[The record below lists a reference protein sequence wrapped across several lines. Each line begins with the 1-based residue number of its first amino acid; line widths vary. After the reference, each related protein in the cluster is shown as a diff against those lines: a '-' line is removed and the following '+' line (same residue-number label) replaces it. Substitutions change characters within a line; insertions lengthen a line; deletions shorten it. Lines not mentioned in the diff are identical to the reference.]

1 MGSSVRRLKPSA
13 TWFCNFWKIEGG
25 ILLATF
31 IICFEVYNMSNIINT
46 RYIYLE
52 GAKWFDSFKGCQ
64 FTICWGLIG
73 SPWKVLH
80 MNICWIFNICT
91 CMHIVIYIWYEY
103 FISAHVSNHESSWWV
118 FGYHLQLSHPEV
130 AFSQPLGYDEWGD
143 EIWAPQIFAATKSQI
158 FRLGR
163 FSTHGSLPVFGALL
177 PDRWGDAALEPISSN
192 RRGRTELVKGSRF
205 MMKRTELQRICFFL
219 GGWCCENQ
227 TGLYM
232 YIIAAYISYR
242 MTLDLKA
249 EWQIY
254 KCNIL

>member
-25 ILLATF
+25 ILLATCIILF
-31 IICFEVYNMSNIINT
+31 IEVYNMSNIINT
-46 RYIYLE
+46 CYIYLE

-64 FTICWGLIG
+64 FAICWGLIG

-91 CMHIVIYIWYEY
+91 CVHIVIYIWYEY

-143 EIWAPQIFAATKSQI
+143 EIWAPTKSQI

-163 FSTHGSLPVFGALL
+163 LSTHGSLPVFGALL
-177 PDRWGDAALEPISSN
+177 PRPLGW
-192 RRGRTELVKGSRF
+192 RGFIGANENLFKSKGTNGAF
-205 MMKRTELQRICFFL
+205 KGIPMYDERTELQRICFFL
-219 GGWCCENQ
+219 GGRCRENQ
-227 TGLYM
+227 T
-232 YIIAAYISYR
+232 
-242 MTLDLKA
+242 
-249 EWQIY
+249 
-254 KCNIL
+254 